1 MSFIKILLQK
11 DEYLMKN
18 IYFSFSKIFS
28 TYSVAPTDFTNDK
41 RSLYGVIWGYIYTV
55 KVKVFIKE
63 KKWFFFIFCIFPETY
78 LRNFAFIR
86 RKMYSLLNDENDQN
100 M

>member
-1 MSFIKILLQK
+1 MSFIKILFQK

-55 KVKVFIKE
+55 KVKVSIKE
-63 KKWFFFIFCIFPETY
+63 KKWFFLSFVFSQKHICEI
-78 LRNFAFIR
+78 LH
-86 RKMYSLLNDENDQN
+86 LLGEKCTAC
-100 M
+100 

>member
-41 RSLYGVIWGYIYTV
+41 RSMYGVI
-55 KVKVFIKE
+55 
-63 KKWFFFIFCIFPETY
+63 
-78 LRNFAFIR
+78 
-86 RKMYSLLNDENDQN
+86 
-100 M
+100 

>member
-41 RSLYGVIWGYIYTV
+41 RSLYGVI
-55 KVKVFIKE
+55 
-63 KKWFFFIFCIFPETY
+63 
-78 LRNFAFIR
+78 
-86 RKMYSLLNDENDQN
+86 
-100 M
+100 